1 MDRRGVKGRLNMDL
15 EQRKNKLKKKFRDL
29 FLQENTDY
37 FSSSGRIELLGNHTD
52 HNHGSVI
59 VGAVNLDILAAT
71 RKREDRKVVIYSKGY
86 PKIALQIDDLE
97 LKEEESGKSIAIV
110 RGVLHRFLEL
120 GYRIGGFSCYLESS
134 VYAGAGVSSSAAYEC
149 LIVAILNAYYNENQ
163 IDALKTAEIA
173 QYSESV
179 YFMKPCG
186 LLDQCGVAFG
196 GVNRIDFRD
205 IACPVV
211 ENIQAD
217 FSPYCLVLVNTGG
230 SHSHLTEQ
238 YKAITDEMKAV
249 ARFFGKEYLREV
261 SESMFIQR
269 IKELREQVSDRAVQR
284 AIHFFEENR
293 IVEKGFAYL
302 KERNIEK
309 FLECV
314 DRSGR
319 NSYELLQ
326 NNINADSDRQNIS
339 LAIGLTRELLT
350 RGAVRVH
357 GGGFEGTVLAFVHRD
372 DLKDYLQVMRN
383 VFGRNNVHDVE
394 IRNYGTGKV

>member
-1 MDRRGVKGRLNMDL
+1 MNL
-15 EQRKNKLKKKFRDL
+15 EQRKSKLKAKFHDL

-52 HNHGSVI
+52 HNRGSVI
-59 VGAVNLDILAAT
+59 VGAVDLDILAAT

-86 PKIALQIDDLE
+86 PKISLQIDDRNLR
-97 LKEEESGKSIAIV
+97 EEESGKSIAIV
-110 RGVLHRFLEL
+110 RGVLHRLFEL
-120 GYRIGGFSCYLESS
+120 GYCIGGFSCYLESS

-149 LIVAILNAYYNENQ
+149 LIVAILNGYYNENRISPLQ
-163 IDALKTAEIA
+163 MAEIA

-196 GVNRIDFRD
+196 GVNRIDFKD
-205 IACPVV
+205 ISCPVV

-238 YKAITDEMKAV
+238 YKAITEEMKAV
-249 ARFFGKEYLREV
+249 ANFFGKEYMREV
-261 SESMFIQR
+261 SEPVFIQKL
-269 IKELREQVSDRAVQR
+269 KELRERVSDRAVQR
-284 AIHFFEENR
+284 AMHFFEENK
-293 IVEKGFAYL
+293 IVEKGFAFL
-302 KERNIEK
+302 KEKQIEK

-326 NNINADSDRQNIS
+326 NNINVSSERQNIS
-339 LAIGLTRELLT
+339 LAIGLTRELLS

-357 GGGFEGTVLAFVHRD
+357 GGGFEGTILAFVHRE

-394 IRNYGTGKV
+394 IRNCGAKKV

>member
-1 MDRRGVKGRLNMDL
+1 MNL
-15 EQRKNKLKKKFRDL
+15 EQRKSKLKAKFHGL

-52 HNHGSVI
+52 HNRGSVI
-59 VGAVNLDILAAT
+59 VGAVDLDILAAT

-86 PKIALQIDDLE
+86 PKISLQIDDRNLR
-97 LKEEESGKSIAIV
+97 EEESGKSIAIV
-110 RGVLHRFLEL
+110 RGVLHRLFEL
-120 GYRIGGFSCYLESS
+120 GYCIGGFSCYLESS

-149 LIVAILNAYYNENQ
+149 LIVAILNDYYNENRISPLQ
-163 IDALKTAEIA
+163 MAEIA

-196 GVNRIDFRD
+196 GVNRIDFKD
-205 IACPVV
+205 ISCPVV

-238 YKAITDEMKAV
+238 YKAITEEMKAV
-249 ARFFGKEYLREV
+249 ANFFGKEYLREV
-261 SESMFIQR
+261 SEPVFIQKL
-269 IKELREQVSDRAVQR
+269 KELRERVSDRAVQR
-284 AIHFFEENR
+284 AMHFFEENK
-293 IVEKGFAYL
+293 IVEKGFAFL
-302 KERNIEK
+302 KEKQIEK

-326 NNINADSDRQNIS
+326 NNINVSSERQNIS
-339 LAIGLTRELLT
+339 LAIGLTRELLS

-357 GGGFEGTVLAFVHRD
+357 GGGFEGTILAFVHRE

-394 IRNYGTGKV
+394 IRNCGAKKV

>member
-1 MDRRGVKGRLNMDL
+1 MNL
-15 EQRKNKLKKKFRDL
+15 EQRKSKLKAKFHDL

-52 HNHGSVI
+52 HNRGSVI
-59 VGAVNLDILAAT
+59 VGAVDLDILAAT

-86 PKIALQIDDLE
+86 PKISLQIDDRNLR
-97 LKEEESGKSIAIV
+97 EEESGKSIAIV
-110 RGVLHRFLEL
+110 RGVLHRLFEL
-120 GYRIGGFSCYLESS
+120 GYCIGGFSCYLESS

-149 LIVAILNAYYNENQ
+149 LIVAILNDYYNENRISPLQ
-163 IDALKTAEIA
+163 MAEIA

-196 GVNRIDFRD
+196 GVNRIDFKD
-205 IACPVV
+205 ISCPVV

-238 YKAITDEMKAV
+238 YKAITEEMKAV
-249 ARFFGKEYLREV
+249 ANFFGKEYLREV
-261 SESMFIQR
+261 PEPVFIQKL
-269 IKELREQVSDRAVQR
+269 KELRERVSDRAVQR
-284 AIHFFEENR
+284 AMHFFEENK
-293 IVEKGFAYL
+293 IVEKGFAFL
-302 KERNIEK
+302 KEKQIEK

-326 NNINADSDRQNIS
+326 NNINVSSERQNIS
-339 LAIGLTRELLT
+339 LAIGLTRELLS

-357 GGGFEGTVLAFVHRD
+357 GGGFEGTILAFVHRE

-394 IRNYGTGKV
+394 IRNCGAKKV

>member
-1 MDRRGVKGRLNMDL
+1 MNL
-15 EQRKNKLKKKFRDL
+15 EQRKSKLKAKFHDL

-52 HNHGSVI
+52 HNRGSVI
-59 VGAVNLDILAAT
+59 VGAVDLDILAAT

-86 PKIALQIDDLE
+86 PKISLQIDDRNLR
-97 LKEEESGKSIAIV
+97 EEESGKSIAIV
-110 RGVLHRFLEL
+110 RGVLHRLFEL
-120 GYRIGGFSCYLESS
+120 GYCIGGFSCYLESS

-149 LIVAILNAYYNENQ
+149 LIVAILNDYYNENRISPLQ
-163 IDALKTAEIA
+163 MAEIA

-196 GVNRIDFRD
+196 GVNRIDFKD
-205 IACPVV
+205 ISCPVV

-238 YKAITDEMKAV
+238 YKAITEEMKAV
-249 ARFFGKEYLREV
+249 ANFFGKEYLREV
-261 SESMFIQR
+261 SEPVFIQKL
-269 IKELREQVSDRAVQR
+269 KELRERVSDRAVQR
-284 AIHFFEENR
+284 AMHFFEENK
-293 IVEKGFAYL
+293 IVEKGFAFL
-302 KERNIEK
+302 KEKQIEK

-326 NNINADSDRQNIS
+326 NNINVSSERQNIS
-339 LAIGLTRELLT
+339 LAIGLTRELLS

-357 GGGFEGTVLAFVHRD
+357 GGGFEGTILAFVHRE

-394 IRNYGTGKV
+394 IRNCGAKKV